1 MRRIY
6 VSRNMFQKVTG
17 LIGLLAVFILAF
29 VSFPWN
35 TSAQTEEKKQE
46 EKPQEKKLVFP
57 VVSDVHIKNSGTD
70 DTFRWKR
77 AIEQFN
83 TLAPK
88 QDAFVIVGDFTDS
101 GSNQQYDRFM
111 QVYNQYANKDA
122 VRMNSLGNHDYWNGL
137 SAGDAQ
143 KRFLEKTGMESI
155 YYHRVVKGYHFL
167 VMSPEDGTTHGYYS
181 DKQINW
187 LKEEIAKAKADD
199 PEKPIFVF
207 LHQHIKETVYG
218 SHEWGTKDSAK
229 INEVLKDY
237 PQAITFSG
245 HSHYPLDDPR
255 SIHQKDF
262 TSVGTSSVSYME
274 VEGGKVQ
281 GNIPP
286 GASDLSQGLLVE
298 VDDKEVTINRRDFHT
313 NSWTGEPWKVQLPA
327 KKESFKHVENRDKEK
342 PSFEQNAKLKVSN
355 VTESSV
361 TATFPQAVDNLL
373 VHSYRLQAR
382 DKETGEIKNKLL
394 AFSEFYRDP
403 VPKELTFT
411 LGGLDSGKTY
421 TLEAVAIDSFE
432 NESEQPLQAEVTTK
446 KEIIDPNVKVPK
458 ADVFDVNFLDGTFKD
473 YSSFGSKG
481 DVKGNVSIEYDK
493 ALKKHVMK
501 LNGEANTFGYIP
513 FSAAQKEKVA
523 NTFTLETV
531 FSMNEIRGQAIME
544 NTESGGIG
552 FESTGTGYVE
562 LWAHI
567 GGSYKRIG
575 TQLEANKTYH
585 LTGTYN
591 GNELAIYVDGK
602 KVNSQPVTGKV
613 YHPNVPFA
621 IGADPTSDGNG
632 GVPLHGQVALAKLYS
647 KALTSS
653 EIVAAYNEFTNRTKL
668 EELNALY
675 EEIGKTKETLAGS
688 YEFGEKPG
696 QYSQAAF
703 TELQTS
709 YNGAK
714 AVFENM
720 ATTGEQAVGAYQSL
734 KTAHQTFIQSKVVDQ
749 KPETPKEKLQKT
761 IDAAK
766 ALLAKV
772 QVGQEPGQY
781 QEGPVKVLEG
791 KIKVAESVVKDTK
804 VKDQYVETMNRT
816 LEYAMQLVEKSVNK

>member
-1 MRRIY
+1 
-6 VSRNMFQKVTG
+6 MFQKVRG

-35 TSAQTEEKKQE
+35 TSVQAEEQKE
-46 EKPQEKKLVFP
+46 ERKPEEKKLVFP

-137 SAGDAQ
+137 SVEGAQ

-155 YYHRVVKGYHFL
+155 YYHKVVKGYHFL

-187 LKEEIAKAKADD
+187 LKEEIAKAEADD

-286 GASDLSQGLLVE
+286 GASELSQGLLVE

-313 NSWTGEPWKVQLPA
+313 NSWTGEPWKIQLPA

-342 PSFEQNAKLKVSN
+342 PSFEKNTKLKVSN

-361 TATFPQAVDNLL
+361 TATFPQAKDNLL

-411 LGGLDSGKTY
+411 LAGLDSGKTY
-421 TLEAVAIDSFE
+421 TLEAVAIDSFG

-473 YSSFGSKG
+473 NSPFESKG

-501 LNGEANTFGYIP
+501 LNGGANTFGYIP
-513 FSAAQKEKVA
+513 FSAAQKAKVVD
-523 NTFTLETV
+523 TFTLEAA

-552 FESTGTGYVE
+552 FESTGDGYVE

-621 IGADPTSDGNG
+621 IGADPTSNGNG
-632 GVPLHGQVALAKLYS
+632 GVPLNGQVALAKLYS

-653 EIVAAYNEFTNRTKL
+653 EVLAAYNEFSNRTKL

-675 EEIGKTKETLAGS
+675 EEIGKAKETLAGS

-696 QYSQAAF
+696 QYSQVAF
-703 TELQTS
+703 TELQKS

-714 AVFENM
+714 AAFENM
-720 ATTGEQAVGAYQSL
+720 ATTGEQTVQTYHSL
-734 KTAHQTFIQSKVVDQ
+734 KTAHQAFLQSKVTEQ
-749 KPETPKEKLQKT
+749 ETPKEKLQKT
-761 IDAAK
+761 IDEAK

-772 QVGQEPGQY
+772 QAGED
-781 QEGPVKVLEG
+781 GPVKALEK
-791 KIKVAESVVKDTK
+791 KIKVAEAVVKDNK

-816 LEYAMQLVEKSVNK
+816 LEYAMQLVEKSINK

>member
-1 MRRIY
+1 M
-6 VSRNMFQKVTG
+6 SRNVLRKVRG
-17 LIGLLAVFILAF
+17 LIGLLTIFILAL

-35 TSAQTEEKKQE
+35 ASAQTEEKKE
-46 EKPQEKKLVFP
+46 EKKPEEKKLVFP

-101 GSNQQYDRFM
+101 GSTQQYDRFM
-111 QVYNQYANKDA
+111 QVYNQNANKDA

-137 SAGDAQ
+137 SVEGAQ

-155 YYHRVVKGYHFL
+155 YYHKVVKGYHFL

-187 LKEEIAKAKADD
+187 LKEEVAKAKNDD

-229 INEVLKDY
+229 INAVLKDY

-286 GASDLSQGLLVE
+286 GAGDLSQGLLVE

-327 KKESFKHVENRDKEK
+327 KKETFKHVEDRDKEK
-342 PSFEQNAKLKVSN
+342 PSFKKDAKLTVSN

-411 LGGLDSGKTY
+411 LAGLDGGKTY
-421 TLEAVAIDSFE
+421 TLEAVAIDSFG

-446 KEIIDPNVKVPK
+446 KDVIDPNVKAPK

-473 YSSFGSKG
+473 YSPFGTKG
-481 DVKGNVSIEYDK
+481 DVKGNVPIEYDK

-531 FSMNEIRGQAIME
+531 FSMNEIRGQGILQ

-552 FESTGTGYVE
+552 FESTGNGYVE

-567 GGSYKRIG
+567 GGSYKRVG
-575 TQLEANKTYH
+575 VQLEANKTYH

-591 GNELAIYVDGK
+591 GNEVAIYVDGK
-602 KVNSQPVTGKV
+602 KVNSQPATGKV

-621 IGADPTSDGNG
+621 IGADPTSNGNG
-632 GVPLHGQVALAKLYS
+632 GIPLHGQVALAKLYS
-647 KALTSS
+647 KGLTSS
-653 EIVAAYNEFTNRTKL
+653 EVLASYNEFSNRTKL
-668 EELNALY
+668 EELNVLN
-675 EEIGKTKETLAGS
+675 EEIGKAKETLAVS

-696 QYSQAAF
+696 QYSKEAYA
-703 TELQTS
+703 ELETS

-714 AVFENM
+714 KVFENM
-720 ATTGEQAVGAYQSL
+720 TVTGEQAIQTYHDL
-734 KTAHQTFIQSKVVDQ
+734 KTAHQTFVQSKVVEQTPDP
-749 KPETPKEKLQKT
+749 KPESAKEKLQKT

-766 ALLAKV
+766 ALLTKV
-772 QVGQEPGQY
+772 QVGNKAGQY
-781 QEGPVKVLEG
+781 QEGPVKALEK
-791 KIKVAESVVKDTK
+791 KITVAESVVK
-804 VKDQYVETMNRT
+804 V
-816 LEYAMQLVEKSVNK
+816 

>member
-6 VSRNMFQKVTG
+6 VSRNMFQKVKG

-137 SAGDAQ
+137 SAEDAQ

-155 YYHRVVKGYHFL
+155 YYHKVVKGYHFL

-237 PQAITFSG
+237 PQVITFSG

-327 KKESFKHVENRDKEK
+327 KKESFKHVESRDKEK
-342 PSFEQNAKLKVSN
+342 PSFEKNAKLKVSN

-473 YSSFGSKG
+473 NSSFGSKG

-501 LNGEANTFGYIP
+501 LNGKANTFGYIP

-575 TQLEANKTYH
+575 TQLEGNKTYH

-613 YHPNVPFA
+613 YHPNVPFT

-675 EEIGKTKETLAGS
+675 EEIGKAKETLAGS
-688 YEFGEKPG
+688 YEFGEKLG

-734 KTAHQTFIQSKVVDQ
+734 KTAHQTFVQSKVVDQ

-781 QEGPVKVLEG
+781 QEVPVKALEG

>member
-1 MRRIY
+1 M
-6 VSRNMFQKVTG
+6 SRNVFQKVKG
-17 LIGLLAVFILAF
+17 LIGLLAVFVLAF

-35 TSAQTEEKKQE
+35 TSVQAE
-46 EKPQEKKLVFP
+46 EKPQEKKPEEKKLVFP
-57 VVSDVHIKNSGTD
+57 VVSDIHIKNSGTD

-101 GSNQQYDRFM
+101 GSTQQYDRFM

-137 SAGDAQ
+137 SVEGAQ

-155 YYHRVVKGYHFL
+155 YYHKVVKGYHFL

-229 INEVLKDY
+229 INEILKDY

-286 GASDLSQGLLVE
+286 GARELSQGLLVE

-327 KKESFKHVENRDKEK
+327 KKESFEHVENRDKEK
-342 PSFEQNAKLKVSN
+342 PSFDQSAKLTVSN

-411 LGGLDSGKTY
+411 LAGLDSGKTY
-421 TLEAVAIDSFE
+421 TLEAVAIDSFGS
-432 NESEQPLQAEVTTK
+432 ESEQPLQAEVTTK
-446 KEIIDPNVKVPK
+446 KEVIDPNVKVPK

-473 YSSFGSKG
+473 HSPFEANGN
-481 DVKGNVSIEYDK
+481 VKGNVPIEYDK
-493 ALKKHVMK
+493 TLKKHVMK
-501 LNGEANTFGYIP
+501 LNGAANTFGYIP
-513 FSAAQKEKVA
+513 FSAEQKTKVE

-531 FSMNEIRGQAIME
+531 FSMNEIRGQGILQ

-552 FESTGTGYVE
+552 FESTGNGYVE

-567 GGSYKRIG
+567 GGSYKRVG

-585 LTGTYN
+585 LTGIYN
-591 GNELAIYVDGK
+591 GNEVAIYVDGK
-602 KVNSQPVTGKV
+602 KVNSQPATGKV

-621 IGADPTSDGNG
+621 IGADPTSNGNG
-632 GVPLHGQVALAKLYS
+632 GIPLNGQVVLAKLYS

-653 EIVAAYNEFTNRTKL
+653 EVLAAYNEFTNRTKL
-668 EELNALY
+668 EELNVLY
-675 EEIGKTKETLAGS
+675 EEMGKAKETLAGS
-688 YEFGEKPG
+688 YEFGDKPG

-703 TELQTS
+703 KELQTS
-709 YNGAK
+709 YNEAK
-714 AVFENM
+714 AIFENM
-720 ATTGEQAVGAYQSL
+720 VTTGEQAVQTYNGL
-734 KTAHQTFIQSKVVDQ
+734 KTAHQTFLQSKVTEQ
-749 KPETPKEKLQKT
+749 ETPKEKLQKA
-761 IDAAK
+761 IDVAK
-766 ALLAKV
+766 ALLEQV

-781 QEGPVKVLEG
+781 PEGPVKALEK
-791 KIKVAESVVKDTK
+791 KITVAESVMKDQA
-804 VKDQYVETMNRT
+804 VKDQYVETMQRT
-816 LEYAMQLVEKSVNK
+816 LEYAVQLVEKSVNK

>member
-1 MRRIY
+1 
-6 VSRNMFQKVTG
+6 MFQKVKR

-35 TSAQTEEKKQE
+35 TSVQAE
-46 EKPQEKKLVFP
+46 EKPQEKKPEEKKFVFP

-70 DTFRWKR
+70 DTFRWQR
-77 AIEQFN
+77 AIEQLN

-137 SAGDAQ
+137 SVEGAQ

-155 YYHRVVKGYHFL
+155 YYHKVVKGYHFL

-286 GASDLSQGLLVE
+286 GASELSQGLLVE
-298 VDDKEVTINRRDFHT
+298 ADDKEVTINRRDFHT
-313 NSWTGEPWKVQLPA
+313 NSWTGEPWKIQLPA

-342 PSFEQNAKLKVSN
+342 PSFEKHAKLKASN

-411 LGGLDSGKTY
+411 LGGLDDGKTY

-473 YSSFGSKG
+473 NSSFESKG
-481 DVKGNVSIEYDK
+481 DVKGNVSIEYDE

-501 LNGEANTFGYIP
+501 LNGGANTFGYIP
-513 FSAAQKEKVA
+513 FSAAQKAKVVD
-523 NTFTLETV
+523 TFTLEAA

-552 FESTGTGYVE
+552 FESTGNGYVE
-562 LWAHI
+562 LWAHV

-621 IGADPTSDGNG
+621 IGADPTSNGNG
-632 GVPLHGQVALAKLYS
+632 GVPLNGQVALAKLYS

-653 EIVAAYNEFTNRTKL
+653 EVLAAYNEFSNRTKL

-675 EEIGKTKETLAGS
+675 EEIGKAKETLAGS

-696 QYSQAAF
+696 QYSQWAF
-703 TELQTS
+703 TELQKS

-714 AVFENM
+714 LAFENM
-720 ATTGEQAVGAYQSL
+720 ATTGEQAIGAYHDL
-734 KTAHQTFIQSKVVDQ
+734 KTAHQAFLQSKVVDP
-749 KPETPKEKLQKT
+749 KPETPKENLQKT
-761 IDAAK
+761 IDVAK

-772 QVGQEPGQY
+772 QVGQELGQY
-781 QEGPVKVLEG
+781 KEGPVKALEG
-791 KIKVAESVVKDTK
+791 KIKVAESVVKDAK

-816 LEYAMQLVEKSVNK
+816 LEYAIQLVEKSVNQ

>member
-6 VSRNMFQKVTG
+6 VGRYSMRKIRG
-17 LIGLLAVFILAF
+17 LIGLLTVFILAF

-35 TSAQTEEKKQE
+35 TSVQAEEKKE
-46 EKPQEKKLVFP
+46 EKKPAEKKLVFP

-70 DTFRWKR
+70 DTFRWQR

-137 SAGDAQ
+137 SVEGAQ

-155 YYHRVVKGYHFL
+155 YYHKVVKGYHFL

-181 DKQINW
+181 DQQINW
-187 LKEEIAKAKADD
+187 LKEEIAKAQADD

-229 INEVLKDY
+229 INEVLKNY

-286 GASDLSQGLLVE
+286 GASELSQGLLVE

-313 NSWTGEPWKVQLPA
+313 NSWTVEPWKIQLPS
-327 KKESFKHVENRDKEK
+327 KKESFTHVENRDKEK
-342 PSFEQNAKLKVSN
+342 PSFDGNAKLKISN
-355 VTESSV
+355 VTETSV
-361 TATFPQAVDNLL
+361 TATFPQAQDNLL
-373 VHSYRLQAR
+373 LHSYRLQAR

-411 LGGLDSGKTY
+411 LGGLESGKTY
-421 TLEAVAIDSFE
+421 NLEVVAIDSFG
-432 NESEQPLQAEVTTK
+432 NESERPLQAEVTTK

-473 YSSFGSKG
+473 YSPFGTKG
-481 DVKGNVSIEYDK
+481 DVKGNVTIEYDK
-493 ALKKHVMK
+493 ALKKHAMK
-501 LNGEANTFGYIP
+501 LNGAANTFGYIP
-513 FSAAQKEKVA
+513 FSADQKAKVA
-523 NTFTLETV
+523 NAFTLETV
-531 FSMNEIRGQAIME
+531 VTMNEIRGQGILQ

-552 FESTGTGYVE
+552 FESTGDGYVE

-567 GGSYKRIG
+567 GGSYKRVG

-591 GNELAIYVDGK
+591 GNEVAIYVDGK
-602 KVNSQPVTGKV
+602 KVNSQPATGKV

-621 IGADPTSDGNG
+621 IGADPASNGNG
-632 GVPLHGQVALAKLYS
+632 GIPLNGQVALAKLYS
-647 KALTSS
+647 KSLTSS
-653 EIVAAYNEFTNRTKL
+653 EVLAAYNEFSNRTKL
-668 EELNALY
+668 EELNVLY
-675 EEIGKTKETLAGS
+675 EEIGKVKETLAGS
-688 YEFGEKPG
+688 YEFGDKPG

-703 TELQTS
+703 TALQKS
-709 YNGAK
+709 YNEAK
-714 AVFENM
+714 VTFENM
-720 ATTGEQAVGAYQSL
+720 ATAGEQAIGAYHDV
-734 KTAHQTFIQSKVVDQ
+734 KTAHQAFLQSKVAEQ
-749 KPETPKEKLQKT
+749 QPEAPKEKLQKT
-761 IDAAK
+761 IDEAK
-766 ALLAKV
+766 ALLAKA
-772 QVGQEPGQY
+772 QVGQNQDDS
-781 QEGPVKVLEG
+781 VKALEK
-791 KIKVAESVVKDTK
+791 KIKIAESVVKDSK